1 MGKASSAFWR
11 HLGKLFS
18 SVFKKN
24 GQFIKID
31 LEVDYEKRILEDII
45 ENSTGGGVS
54 FLFLFALLACGE
66 DTGLGASV
74 DTEAP
79 KLAITYP
86 PSSAVIRE
94 DFVFAGTCS
103 DDKGVSSVV
112 ATIKNVDTGLTFEEK
127 ATVTGN
133 NWSVALNK
141 KKGEGLND
149 WGLIEYEYPDGK
161 YEISVVA
168 YDGVGHTSGTNTR
181 TVEIDNTP
189 PIFFIT
195 SPQIDDLSDMTNYG
209 TRFKI
214 VGTIADEHKVK
225 SMKVVVYDKDGKVVA
240 DSETNPITVNNVTT
254 AGGTS
259 ETVASYLNME
269 TTGNKLNDNYI
280 AIYFADNPD
289 RTGTVEYKC
298 TVTLTDEAQVYRGQ
312 DADSAER
319 SAIETETA
327 GAGNSSSNLYAYYNI
342 RDLVGA
348 DVFDANTMM
357 QIINGTY
364 NGEDADFLKGVLK
377 KSGNCQTEARFTLNP
392 KANPTYNAIG
402 FAISSSEKD
411 ESKSWAESTRGAI
424 MSLVAQQ
431 GLNQSLIEKNPT
443 RTYLL
448 GPVKISYPYIAADGI
463 ERNREVLVDFI
474 NDKKSDLLKLYGSM
488 EDLSDAFR
496 GNYDSDTKTIKD
508 EDKLFAEFKNK
519 NAELLKS
526 LTGRELSDSNF
537 YFDRLDSTE
546 SGVTG
551 TGETYTYSYTIP
563 EKLPIAGESYIVLA
577 TGWDKDEL
585 PFSNGTNFYGFK
597 FTVSSNA
604 PTFSD
609 VKFSTDEN
617 VQVNASEFINNGRLS
632 ISGKANSTSN
642 GIQRVEYKFTVSNE
656 AGTDNTTVTGFENA
670 IDGAKEFDGGS
681 SVDFTFNLLEK
692 LSDAQKTQLTA
703 KGNRYLY
710 AVILTAYDVTGKSFS
725 AQYVIHVD
733 TKDPVI
739 DFTNAKTVYTDD
751 SKTNWIGTAGLSSLK
766 GSIDEENPKE
776 VSYAIIKNSQKGE
789 SHSLGSVYSFDLKA
803 VDFKEITFE
812 QSNKIQVEI
821 AAQDKAGNSSTGLSD
836 VYTVDATSPKYVHGD
851 MDGENAPKAIRINKQ
866 PYVTDESKG
875 KTWLNDTALT
885 FEGWYEEED
894 SGINAVHYVVN
905 PTANISDGK
914 SVKEAEGAGAMG
926 ATRSP
931 DTDYSKYSKFSS
943 IVSGFNS
950 SGKSIIYLAAE
961 DNVGNISSL
970 MSFEIYIDQI
980 GPTFEDVA
988 EEKRNI
994 PANGTKDVKFEITVR
1009 DQEDASGIDVD
1020 KITVIA
1026 IENGNSYKLSDLGQ
1040 EYFSKNYDEATG
1052 KLICTITAKYL
1063 NLTEHE
1069 GATSSVNTLRRKF
1082 NGNVTLQITVP
1093 DKAGNSSQNQQ
1104 FILQVDSDAPT
1115 VKVTVPAAVASDLT
1129 DYKKI
1134 NWITGKTTI
1143 QGTVT
1148 DVGVS
1153 GVDEVGLKF
1162 LIPTIAQQKAI
1173 AEAKTSDDR
1182 ISSLSSADWKCFA
1195 GDDKVPYAETDG
1207 VTWSITYDSS
1217 FLEKETLPSDD
1228 TRHSFVYYGAAGGDN
1243 PDYATIFPNTP
1254 DITRYRTVPIYFLV
1268 TDKAGNQDVVTGNKI
1283 YVDIE
1288 GGKPRVS
1295 ISYPKDKTDSSGA
1308 VTSWAKLSEEVAL
1321 QGTAQDN
1328 EAVTKVELTE
1338 LWYATADA
1346 GTIFTKYK
1354 SVTAPDT
1361 KTDETDWTRVKSDDA
1376 ELINVADVTLTKS
1389 ESVNLTIEQAVTGTS
1404 VVEPF
1409 DIEFDLTKLAETLQ
1423 NDKKKITAI
1432 KAVVSVQD
1440 ENGYNYS
1447 AVRYA
1452 FIDTETP
1459 TLSDEKILMLS
1470 KPLADGVTKIT
1481 SLSNGTLEAGGE
1493 SYTVLV
1499 ERKYEPD
1506 MWLSGAGGA
1515 HWYYVGTVK
1524 DDSTIESIELSKQS
1538 GIAFEKSITVKT
1550 EELKNE
1556 DGGYVSYTFAIP
1568 IPADKDGNMYS
1579 KLTRNDGAHKDVNSY
1594 ISLNIDNTA
1603 PQMRTV
1609 KYGTTKEGFAEKIT
1623 DGRLKLVADG
1633 DLGDK
1638 YVIENSNG
1646 SFSFGDQVQE
1656 SGSGLAFIAFWIER
1670 NKAQT
1675 VYNPVI
1681 KGHADN
1687 TYMAGVTNKST
1698 AKYET
1703 SRTSGKVYLNSD
1715 KFPALYVEGLKVS
1728 GKTIDNATYTT
1739 VTYNSI
1745 SSNDFINRAGGMVKI
1760 NGSYYKVQEVSG
1772 DTITLNSDLG
1782 LTGSVDV
1789 EFIYASFID
1798 HMGTETYSLSS
1809 DGKTYEVANDDDSD
1823 NGNGDGIAESLK
1835 AKSGVYTWTAEF
1847 DSNNMSDGPARIN
1860 VVTMDN
1866 AGNMSRAY
1874 VDTSIQNNRPR
1885 IAKVFLA
1892 TDLDGNERFDF
1903 YSESDRFG
1911 GELLKTGDSKYDPK
1925 NPYKYDLDKLEVENG
1940 TELGEFMFFSTLDED
1955 GNSSALAEVKD
1966 RGVNNNFI
1974 VMDKFLILPE
1984 IVGGNTD
1991 KGELKYTYSV
2001 VDSANDVAVKK
2012 STTELGTFVTG
2023 DTLNDLLAKKSNSPV
2038 DIDVLPKEGIY
2049 FGRNLKDK
2057 EEPSL
2062 GETESLETYESW
2074 TQING
2079 VESKKSKFFGITIW
2093 DATGVDDSNIQQ
2105 GENTLWALLSVPVVV
2120 NVKDDIPPTPTI
2132 TPFYW
2137 ESKEESSTVYD
2148 DDGLPLGHIDYL
2160 DGDGKVMAK
2169 PGVAGQIYLEGI
2181 AKDDS
2186 RVDAIYITAPSEK
2199 ETLAAK
2205 RGEGGW
2211 QIMKSEFPNKWMNF
2225 EILGED
2231 EPSQKGNTVYWRLTI
2246 DTSDYGVLQDQVFTV
2261 SASDKNNKSKPCTTQ
2276 TIVETNTDYY
2286 RVDFVP
2292 YIKSITLSDG
2302 TSLRSRLGRY
2312 SVRAGEEI
2320 IIEGMNFGTSG
2331 TATVHFYKSGSS
2343 TEDSSLTL
2351 RGIEITNN
2359 TVTIK
2364 APDYSRFVSV
2374 EVGGVETQNNTNS
2387 NERGYNIEE
2396 GYVAKDSDLGLK
2408 KSSQNGTNFWTDDR
2422 YISVWNVETNF
2433 PGSINPHSGVI
2444 KKVRKEDTW
2453 KNGGTI
2459 GINKS
2464 GSDMSNSEDY
2474 AINMNDS
2481 FFGFISSDD
2490 MRVYQYSQKSDGTI
2504 NQRYTMQNNNLAT
2517 FTAPVDAVDCVIVG
2531 GLPYYVVQT
2540 NYVGNTAAER
2550 WGLGLILSREGFNY
2564 TKDAFESSKTLSE
2577 TQYPFTIERQGNEQ
2591 SAVARDSSTGY
2602 DAVLYQFKNFRMAG
2616 WHNSDPKTAEK
2627 CQYSDSGGNNLRDEV
2642 DYIYVSY
2649 YDSFAKCL
2657 KYAAYR
2663 SGRGTYN
2670 NDISPVAH
2678 PGEWG
2683 GGNTGDREV
2692 VPEVSGYGNMTNGAT
2707 VVAGYDYA
2715 QKGTPSSFE
2724 EKAGEWSDIVL
2735 DTNTKDDR
2743 PIPVIVYYNE
2753 TKKSLEI
2760 ARGKST
2766 FPKSEGKESNGGKLT
2781 GEDAW
2786 TKTKAVRP
2794 KGVTSDFGRYVS
2806 AAIDTSGNLHIAA
2819 QDVKNAR
2826 LYYLYLTLSG
2836 DTYTVEK
2843 SVAVDASSGAGVWTD
2858 IELTK
2863 PDGDSIEACKPV
2875 ISYINN
2881 NYIKTTDGMK
2891 VAYLD
2896 RVEEDGTP
2904 VFEAMTDPAKWQVGD
2919 QRTSVL
2925 PDVKETKNNPTKAI
2939 VGVGFNSD
2947 MLALDF
2953 LRGEGE

>member
-1 MGKASSAFWR
+1 MRKEGVR
-11 HLGKLFS
+11 TLL
-18 SVFKKN
+18 
-24 GQFIKID
+24 
-31 LEVDYEKRILEDII
+31 RIVR
-45 ENSTGGGVS
+45 GGVV

-141 KKGEGLND
+141 KKDEGLND

-225 SMKVVVYDKDGKVVA
+225 SMKVVVYDKDGNVVA

-298 TVTLTDEAQVYRGQ
+298 TVTLTDEAQIYRGQ

-488 EDLSDAFR
+488 EDLSDTFR

-803 VDFKEITFE
+803 GDFKEITFE
-812 QSNKIQVEI
+812 QSNEIQVEI
-821 AAQDKAGNSSTGLSD
+821 AARDKAGNSSTGLSD
-836 VYTVDATSPKYVHGD
+836 VYTVDATPPKYVYVD

-905 PTANISDGK
+905 PTTNISDGK

-970 MSFEIYIDQI
+970 MPFEIYIDQI

-994 PANGTKDVKFEITVR
+994 PANGTKDVEFEITVR

-1026 IENGNSYKLSDLGQ
+1026 IENGNSYKLSELGQ

-1104 FILQVDSDAPT
+1104 FILQVDSDAPI

-1134 NWITGKTTI
+1134 SWITGKTTI

-1182 ISSLSSADWKCFA
+1182 ISSLSGADWKCFA
-1195 GDDKVPYAETDG
+1195 GNDKVPYAETDG

-1217 FLEKETLPSDD
+1217 FLEDETLPSDK

-1243 PDYATIFPNTP
+1243 PVYATIFPNTP

-1295 ISYPKDKTDSSGA
+1295 ISYPKDKTDSSSA

-1361 KTDETDWTRVKSDDA
+1361 KTDENDWTRVKSDDV

-1404 VVEPF
+1404 VVEAF

-1423 NDKKKITAI
+1423 KDKKKITAI

-1481 SLSNGTLEAGGE
+1481 SLSNGSLEAGGE

-1506 MWLSGAGGA
+1506 MWLSGAGSAVGA

-1550 EELKNE
+1550 EELEKE

-1681 KGHADN
+1681 KGPADN

-1715 KFPALYVEGLKVS
+1715 NFPALYIEGLKVS

-1745 SSNDFINRAGGMVKI
+1745 SSNYFINRAGGMVKI

-1782 LTGSVDV
+1782 LTGFVDV

-1823 NGNGDGIAESLK
+1823 KGNGDGIAESLK

-1860 VVTMDN
+1860 VITMDN
-1866 AGNMSRAY
+1866 AGNMSCAY

-2001 VDSANDVAVKK
+2001 VNSANDVAVKT
-2012 STTELGTFVTG
+2012 SATELGTFVTG
-2023 DTLNDLLAKKSNSPV
+2023 DTLNYLLAKKSNSPV
-2038 DIDVLPKEGIY
+2038 DINVLPKKGIY
-2049 FGRNLKDK
+2049 FGRNNDMA
-2057 EEPSL
+2057 EPSL
-2062 GETESLETYESW
+2062 GEKEPLDSYESW

-2169 PGVAGQIYLEGI
+2169 PGVAGRIYLEGI

-2186 RVDAIYITAPSEK
+2186 RVDAIYITDPSGT
-2199 ETLAAK
+2199 ETLAAE
-2205 RGEGGW
+2205 RGVGGW

-2246 DTSDYGVLQDQVFTV
+2246 DTSDYGVRQNQVFTV

-2351 RGIEITNN
+2351 RGIEIKNN
-2359 TVTIK
+2359 TVTIE
-2364 APDYSRFVSV
+2364 APGRSRFVSV

-2387 NERGYNIEE
+2387 NGRGYNIEE

-2422 YISVWNVETNF
+2422 YISVWNVETEF
-2433 PGSINPHSGVI
+2433 GGSINPHSGVI
-2444 KKVRKEDTW
+2444 KKVTKQ
-2453 KNGGTI
+2453 
-2459 GINKS
+2459 
-2464 GSDMSNSEDY
+2464 NSEDEGLY
-2474 AINMNDS
+2474 TKELAGDGVEKVEKAIDTY
-2481 FFGFISSDD
+2481 FAAISSDD
-2490 MRVYQYSQKSDGTI
+2490 LRIYTYDLD
-2504 NQRYTMQNNNLAT
+2504 NQSGSSIKYRYTFGTTNTDIFRVPA
-2517 FTAPVDAVDCVIVG
+2517 DALDCVIVSG
-2531 GLPYYVVQT
+2531 VPYYVVQDNWVGNVQANCWGPGLFMARVGWQWDKGELNADTTPANVT
-2540 NYVGNTAAER
+2540 NYHIIIEKQGDRQDAM
-2550 WGLGLILSREGFNY
+2550 SRN
-2564 TKDAFESSKTLSE
+2564 SE
-2577 TQYPFTIERQGNEQ
+2577 E
-2591 SAVARDSSTGY
+2591 GY
-2602 DAVLYQFKNFRMAG
+2602 DSVLQQFKNPRITG
-2616 WHNSDPKTAEK
+2616 WHKNEAELK
-2627 CQYSDSGGNNLRDEV
+2627 YDNNQTQFAPST
-2642 DYIYVSY
+2642 DYIYISY
-2649 YDSFAKCL
+2649 YDSYARCL

-2663 SGRGTYN
+2663 AGHRYN
-2670 NDISPVAH
+2670 NGKYALTGSM
-2678 PGEWG
+2678 WG
-2683 GGNTGDREV
+2683 SETGKSQGYADLSKEMRMADDMKGGK
-2692 VPEVSGYGNMTNGAT
+2692 A
-2707 VVAGYDYA
+2707 VVAGFDTLNNNPA
-2715 QKGTPSSFE
+2715 SFKE
-2724 EKAGEWSDIVL
+2724 EAGEWSDIMV
-2735 DTNTKDDR
+2735 DIGTHN
-2743 PIPVIVYYNE
+2743 PVIIYYNK
-2753 TKKSLEI
+2753 TARSLEV
-2760 ARGKST
+2760 AVGNQAFPTHAGNVVKRGAAYNSATDNSESST
-2766 FPKSEGKESNGGKLT
+2766 G
-2781 GEDAW
+2781 W
-2786 TKTKAVRP
+2786 TKY
-2794 KGVTSDFGRYVS
+2794 KGITPNQKVDFGRYVS
-2806 AAIDTSGNLHIAA
+2806 AAMDGAGNLHVAA
-2819 QDVKNAR
+2819 QDATNAK
-2826 LYYLYLTLSG
+2826 LYYLFL
-2836 DTYTVEK
+2836 EK
-2843 SVAVDASSGAGVWTD
+2843 ASNYVITNSAIVDAASGAGRWTD
-2858 IELTK
+2858 IELSY
-2863 PDGDSIEACKPV
+2863 PDGTSPATCKPV
-2875 ISYINN
+2875 ISYINTS
-2881 NYIKTTDGMK
+2881 YLGTTQGIK

-2896 RVEEDGTP
+2896 ESVTTSGSATTLH
-2904 VFEAMTDPAKWQVGD
+2904 FEAMTDPAKWQVGD

-2925 PDVKETKNNPTKAI
+2925 PDVKETKNSTTKAI

-2953 LRGEGE
+2953 LRGEDE

>member
-1 MGKASSAFWR
+1 MRKEYLR
-11 HLGKLFS
+11 TLL
-18 SVFKKN
+18 
-24 GQFIKID
+24 
-31 LEVDYEKRILEDII
+31 RIVR
-45 ENSTGGGVS
+45 GGGVV

-240 DSETNPITVNNVTT
+240 DSESNPITVNNVTT

-411 ESKSWAESTRGAI
+411 ELKSWAESTRGAI

-488 EDLSDAFR
+488 EDLSDTFR

-577 TGWDKDEL
+577 AGWDKDEL

-803 VDFKEITFE
+803 GDFKEITFE
-812 QSNKIQVEI
+812 QSNEIQVEI
-821 AAQDKAGNSSTGLSD
+821 AARDKAGNSSTGLSD
-836 VYTVDATSPKYVHGD
+836 VYTVDATSPKYVYVD

-905 PTANISDGK
+905 PTTNISDGK

-931 DTDYSKYSKFSS
+931 DTDYSGYSKFSS

-1026 IENGNSYKLSDLGQ
+1026 IENGNSYKLSELGQ

-1134 NWITGKTTI
+1134 SWITGKTTI

-1173 AEAKTSDDR
+1173 AGAKTSDDR
-1182 ISSLSSADWKCFA
+1182 ISSLSGADWKCFA
-1195 GDDKVPYAETDG
+1195 GNDKVPYAETDG

-1217 FLEKETLPSDD
+1217 FLEDETLPSDK

-1243 PDYATIFPNTP
+1243 PVYATIFPNTP

-1361 KTDETDWTRVKSDDA
+1361 KTDENDWTRVKSDDV

-1389 ESVNLTIEQAVTGTS
+1389 EGVNLTIEQAVTGTS

-1423 NDKKKITAI
+1423 KDKKKITAI

-1470 KPLADGVTKIT
+1470 KPLAGGVTKIT
-1481 SLSNGTLEAGGE
+1481 SLSNGTLKAGGE

-1556 DGGYVSYTFAIP
+1556 VGGYVSYTFAIP

-1609 KYGTTKEGFAEKIT
+1609 KYGTTKEEFAKEIA
-1623 DGRLKLVADG
+1623 DGKLKLVADG

-1670 NKAQT
+1670 SEAQT

-1681 KGHADN
+1681 KGPADN

-1715 KFPALYVEGLKVS
+1715 NFPALYVEGLKVS

-1866 AGNMSRAY
+1866 AGNMSCAY

-1892 TDLDGNERFDF
+1892 TDLDGNKKFDF

-1911 GELLKTGDSKYDPK
+1911 GELLKTGDSKYDSK

-2001 VDSANDVAVKK
+2001 VNSANDVAVKK

-2023 DTLNDLLAKKSNSPV
+2023 DTLNGLLAKKSNSPV
-2038 DIDVLPKEGIY
+2038 DINVLPKTGIY
-2049 FGRNLKDK
+2049 FGRNNDMA
-2057 EEPSL
+2057 EPSL
-2062 GETESLETYESW
+2062 GEKEPLDSYESW

-2186 RVDAIYITAPSEK
+2186 RVDAIYITDPSGT
-2199 ETLAAK
+2199 ETLAAE
-2205 RGEGGW
+2205 RGKGGW
-2211 QIMKSEFPNKWMNF
+2211 QIMKSNFPNKWMNF

-2246 DTSDYGVLQDQVFTV
+2246 DTSDYGVRQNQVFTV
-2261 SASDKNNKSKPCTTQ
+2261 SASDKNNKSEPCTTQ

-2286 RVDFVP
+2286 KVDFVP

-2364 APDYSRFVSV
+2364 APERSRFVSV

-2422 YISVWNVETNF
+2422 YISVWNVETEF
-2433 PGSINPHSGVI
+2433 EGSINPHSGVI
-2444 KKVRKEDTW
+2444 KKVTKQ
-2453 KNGGTI
+2453 
-2459 GINKS
+2459 
-2464 GSDMSNSEDY
+2464 NSEDGGLY
-2474 AINMNDS
+2474 TKELLGDGVDKVKDADDTY
-2481 FFGFISSDD
+2481 FAAISSDD
-2490 MRVYQYSQKSDGTI
+2490 LRIYTYDLD
-2504 NQRYTMQNNNLAT
+2504 NQSGSSIKYRYTFGTNNTDIFRVPA
-2517 FTAPVDAVDCVIVG
+2517 DALDCVIVSG
-2531 GLPYYVVQT
+2531 VPYYVVQDNWVGDVQANCWGPGLFMARAGWQWNKTDLNSDGTPANAT
-2540 NYVGNTAAER
+2540 NYHIIIEKQGDSQNAM
-2550 WGLGLILSREGFNY
+2550 SRN
-2564 TKDAFESSKTLSE
+2564 SE
-2577 TQYPFTIERQGNEQ
+2577 K
-2591 SAVARDSSTGY
+2591 GY
-2602 DAVLYQFKNFRMAG
+2602 DSVLQQFKNPRITG
-2616 WHNSDPKTAEK
+2616 WHKNEAELK
-2627 CQYSDSGGNNLRDEV
+2627 YDNNQTQFAPST
-2642 DYIYVSY
+2642 DYIYISY
-2649 YDSFAKCL
+2649 YDSYARCL

-2663 SGRGTYN
+2663 AGHRYN
-2670 NDISPVAH
+2670 NGKYALTGSM
-2678 PGEWG
+2678 WG
-2683 GGNTGDREV
+2683 SETGKSQGYADLSKEMRMADDMTGGK
-2692 VPEVSGYGNMTNGAT
+2692 A
-2707 VVAGYDYA
+2707 VVAGFDTLNNNPA
-2715 QKGTPSSFE
+2715 SFKE
-2724 EKAGEWSDIVL
+2724 EAGEWSDIMVDI
-2735 DTNTKDDR
+2735 DTHN
-2743 PIPVIVYYNE
+2743 PVIIYYNK
-2753 TKKSLEI
+2753 TARSLEV
-2760 ARGKST
+2760 AVGKQA
-2766 FPKSEGKESNGGKLT
+2766 FPTHAGNVVKKGAAYNSAEDNSESPT
-2781 GEDAW
+2781 GW
-2786 TKTKAVRP
+2786 KKY
-2794 KGVTSDFGRYVS
+2794 KGITPNQKVDFGRYVS
-2806 AAIDTSGNLHIAA
+2806 AAMDKAGNLHVAA
-2819 QDVKNAR
+2819 QDATNAK
-2826 LYYLYLTLSG
+2826 LYYLFL
-2836 DTYTVEK
+2836 EK
-2843 SVAVDASSGAGVWTD
+2843 ASNYVITNSAIVDAASGAGRWTD
-2858 IELTK
+2858 IELSN
-2863 PDGDSIEACKPV
+2863 PDGTSPATCKPV
-2875 ISYINN
+2875 ISYINTS
-2881 NYIKTTDGMK
+2881 YLGTTQGIK

-2896 RVEEDGTP
+2896 ESVTTSGSATTLH
-2904 VFEAMTDPAKWQVGD
+2904 FEAMTDPAKWQVGD

-2925 PDVKETKNNPTKAI
+2925 PDVKETKNNNTPKAI

-2953 LRGEGE
+2953 LRGE